1 MNKRDRDNLNFILNI
16 NEEAFANWMVQADK
30 DDINYALTLIENH
43 RNELSLKRMLL
54 RYNDDN
60 INTTE
65 AEELLQKFRIN

>member
-43 RNELSLKRMLL
+43 RNELSLKRLLL

-65 AEELLQKFRIN
+65 AEQLLQKFRIN

>member
-43 RNELSLKRMLL
+43 RNELSLKRLLL

>member
-30 DDINYALTLIENH
+30 DDINYALMLIENH
-43 RNELSLKRMLL
+43 RNELSLKRLLL

>member
-65 AEELLQKFRIN
+65 AEQLLQKFRIN

>member
-1 MNKRDRDNLNFILNI
+1 MNKRDRENLNFILNI

-43 RNELSLKRMLL
+43 RNELSLKRLLL

-65 AEELLQKFRIN
+65 AEQLLQKFRIN

>member
-43 RNELSLKRMLL
+43 RNELSLKRLLL

-65 AEELLQKFRIN
+65 AEQLLQNFV